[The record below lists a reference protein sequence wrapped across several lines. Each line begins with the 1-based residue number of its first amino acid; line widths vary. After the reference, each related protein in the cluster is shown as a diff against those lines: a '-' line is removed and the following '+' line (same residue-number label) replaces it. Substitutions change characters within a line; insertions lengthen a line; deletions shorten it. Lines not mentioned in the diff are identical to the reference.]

1 MLTVNLTI
9 KAAFAI
15 AVIFAAF
22 SYSLAQDS
30 IWVSYFGRGAQAL
43 EQGNYVEAERMFR
56 AAIDEAGKA
65 AKSKNPNAIGMMSDS
80 LSGLSAA
87 LRGQGRYADSE
98 SVIRKQL
105 QLLEMTYGEHNPDYA
120 KTLNNLGLLLSEQK
134 KYKEAEEIHRRA
146 LSLREKYDEPPR
158 RNVAVSL
165 LNLGKIYYEQGKN
178 SEAEALFNQARNIF
192 INIPREEI
200 ISEDIDSLLMCEHNL
215 ALVYVEQKKYDEA
228 EFRYKAV
235 IALTEKFKGEMH
247 PDLLLTLENY
257 AKLLRLTNRPE
268 QAVKLE
274 NRRKIILNNMQ

>member
-1 MLTVNLTI
+1 MQFFVKPI
-9 KAAFAI
+9 SIAAIILITANHSF
-15 AVIFAAF
+15 
-22 SYSLAQDS
+22 AQDS

-43 EQGNYVEAERMFR
+43 EQGTYVEAEHMFR

-87 LRGQGRYADSE
+87 LRGQGKYADAE
-98 SVIRKQL
+98 SVVRKQL
-105 QLLEMTYGEHNPDYA
+105 QLLEITYGERHPDYA

-146 LSLREKYDEPPR
+146 LKLREKYDEPPR
-158 RNVAVSL
+158 RNMAVSL

-178 SEAEALFNQARNIF
+178 SEAEALFSQARSIF
-192 INIPREEI
+192 VNIPREAI
-200 ISEDIDSLLMCEHNL
+200 IPEDVDSLLMCEHNL

-228 EFRYKAV
+228 EIRYKAV
-235 IALTEKFKGEMH
+235 ILLTEKLKGDMH

-274 NRRKIILNNMQ
+274 NRRKLILNNMQ